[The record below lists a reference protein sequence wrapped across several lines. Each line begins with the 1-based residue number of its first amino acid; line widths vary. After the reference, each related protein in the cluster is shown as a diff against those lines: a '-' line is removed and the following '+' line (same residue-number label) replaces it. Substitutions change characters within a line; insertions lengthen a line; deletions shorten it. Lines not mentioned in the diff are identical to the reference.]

1 MIENDAHGLLQNLIT
16 APMIDGLPLAEEK
29 KKGSE
34 IEPSKSRK
42 TFRVYNEHFNMIQK
56 VF

>member
-1 MIENDAHGLLQNLIT
+1 
-16 APMIDGLPLAEEK
+16 MIDELPLAEGK
-29 KKGSE
+29 KSLE

>member
-1 MIENDAHGLLQNLIT
+1 MIENDACGLLQNLIT
-16 APMIDGLPLAEEK
+16 APMIDGLPLAERK
-29 KKGSE
+29 KSSE

-42 TFRVYNEHFNMIQK
+42 TFWVYNEHFNMIQK